1 MRVSKESFVAGSIVP
16 GFGDVRCHSPRLIAR
31 EQLGG
36 HNRAARSTQLSNFSA
51 KLFGKGASD
60 Q

>member
-1 MRVSKESFVAGSIVP
+1 M
-16 GFGDVRCHSPRLIAR
+16 PRLFAR

>member
-1 MRVSKESFVAGSIVP
+1 M
-16 GFGDVRCHSPRLIAR
+16 PRLIAR

-36 HNRAARSTQLSNFSA
+36 RNRAARSTQLSNFSA